1 MLQVK
6 KCNLARALSFC
17 VLNSRTRTICFA
29 LLCSVF
35 CILTGCKKDKE
46 SEPVDPFVTP
56 GDTPNPNWVITG
68 DNDMSASMTSIVKVS
83 FTKSKGTLA
92 AFIGNECRG
101 IATYK
106 ADYDLYWLYIS
117 PETHLRGYLYFPLPQ
132 RFSAWLYNRALH
144 TGVEK
149 NAITWLRSLL
159 FCNCSS
165 C

>member
-1 MLQVK
+1 MNNMLQVK
-6 KCNLARALSFC
+6 KSNRPKVGLTALA
-17 VLNSRTRTICFA
+17 VA
-29 LLCSVF
+29 LLTVLTVF
-35 CILTGCKKDKE
+35 FAGCKKDKE

-106 ADYDLYWLYIS
+106 ADYDLYWLFIS
-117 PETHLRGYLYFPLPQ
+117 PAAGGGGNVQLRFYSPDMKRIFVATSTFPFRNDSPLGY
-132 RFSAWLYNRALH
+132 
-144 TGVEK
+144 
-149 NAITWLRSLL
+149 ITEPYTPEWKKMQ
-159 FCNCSS
+159 
-165 C
+165 

>member
-1 MLQVK
+1 MNNMLQVK

-117 PETHLRGYLYFPLPQ
+117 PTAEGGGNVQLRFYSPDLKRIFVAKEVFPFRNDAPLGY
-132 RFSAWLYNRALH
+132 
-144 TGVEK
+144 
-149 NAITWLRSLL
+149 IT
-159 FCNCSS
+159 
-165 C
+165 